1 MRELIDEFE
10 YSLHMGTKG
19 NDFVHY
25 HVFAR
30 SNSVNPTKCL
40 KPEPEPEPDYVTVDV
55 LLLYLEE
62 VFN

>member
-10 YSLHMGTKG
+10 YSGTKG

-25 HVFAR
+25 HVFA
-30 SNSVNPTKCL
+30 SAKMVKCPVNRYY
-40 KPEPEPEPDYVTVDV
+40 YVTVDV